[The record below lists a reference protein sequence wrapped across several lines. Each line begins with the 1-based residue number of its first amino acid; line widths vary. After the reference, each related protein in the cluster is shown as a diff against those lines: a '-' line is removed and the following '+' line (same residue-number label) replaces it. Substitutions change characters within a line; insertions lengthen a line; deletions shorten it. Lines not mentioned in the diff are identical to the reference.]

1 MDAVAIGE
9 ILGPLVKRLLRPMR
23 VTDRANRAW
32 AEVNGEYVAGITWV
46 TRLKDGVLYVSTPSA
61 PLMFELQ
68 TGASHLCRRLREEHG
83 LNVNR
88 LRVRLDG
95 RP

>member
-1 MDAVAIGE
+1 MDALPLGE
-9 ILGPLVKRLLRPMR
+9 ILGPLVKGLLRPMR
-23 VTDRANRAW
+23 VADRANRAW
-32 AEVNGEYVAGITWV
+32 GKVTGTYIAGV
-46 TRLKDGVLYVSTPSA
+46 TVVTALKDGVLYVTTPSA

-68 TGASHLCRRLREEHG
+68 MRGPQYCERLREEHG
-83 LNVNR
+83 LNVSR

>member
-1 MDAVAIGE
+1 MDAVPIGE
-9 ILGPLVKRLLRPMR
+9 VVGELVKQLLRPMR
-23 VTDRANRAW
+23 VADRANRAW
-32 AEVNGEYVAGITWV
+32 AQVTGEYVAGV
-46 TRLKDGVLYVSTPSA
+46 TLVTALRDGVLYLTTPSA

-68 TGASHLCRRLREEHG
+68 MRESDYCTRLREEHG
-83 LNVNR
+83 LNVSR